1 MITVSLPRVFLSLP
15 GIRFL
20 GLFNGKPDVSKP
32 GDDSQPQSDEKKP
45 GVGAEFVV
53 QPIPEPE
60 SDKDR
65 ERYRKTEAAV
75 KCQVPNR
82 STRFSFQEERCPF
95 KFLSIFMK
103 IIDEGK

>member
-1 MITVSLPRVFLSLP
+1 MITVLLPRMYSLLP
-15 GIRFL
+15 GIRIL
-20 GLFNGKPDVSKP
+20 GFFDGKPDVSKP
-32 GDDSQPQSDEKKP
+32 GDDPQPQSDEKKP

-75 KCQVPNR
+75 KCQVSNR
-82 STRFSFQEERCPF
+82 STRFSFQKERCPF

-103 IIDEGK
+103 YYR